1 MKVKFFLFTL
11 ISIVTVSCQNSEQK
25 SQKSVKKDSVAL
37 TGEDLQETYAPN
49 ETKFS
54 LALSSNSL
62 KIIDQSSGSTNT
74 ISFETPVDKTIETIE
89 KVLKSKPAININ
101 SECGAGPLK
110 MATWENGLTLLFKKN
125 KESWLFVGWAANEP
139 KIQEMKLTTMA
150 GIGVGS
156 TRKEMESAYSIKVS
170 KTSLGSE
177 FSTQSDDLFGIFD
190 GPDENAKITNL
201 WSGISCNF
209 R

>member
-37 TGEDLQETYAPN
+37 TGKDLQETYAPN

-125 KESWLFVGWAANEP
+125 KEFWLFVGWAANEP

>member
-37 TGEDLQETYAPN
+37 TGKDLQETYAPN

>member
-156 TRKEMESAYSIKVS
+156 TKKEMESAYSIKVS

>member
-25 SQKSVKKDSVAL
+25 SQKSVKKDSVPL
-37 TGEDLQETYAPN
+37 TSKDLQETYAPKQ
-49 ETKFS
+49 TKFG

-62 KIIDQSSGSTNT
+62 KIIDQGSGSTNT

-110 MATWENGLTLLFKKN
+110 MATWDNGLTLLFKKN

>member
-37 TGEDLQETYAPN
+37 TGKDLQETYAPN

-139 KIQEMKLTTMA
+139 KIQQMKLTTMA

>member
-139 KIQEMKLTTMA
+139 KIQQMKLTTMA

-156 TRKEMESAYSIKVS
+156 TKKEMESAYSIKVS

-177 FSTQSDDLFGIFD
+177 FSTHSDDLFGIFD